1 MREQWSNL
9 FFSDFFFFRSSS
21 RMHLFPERRQED
33 EAARG
38 LVHNALKMRFGHG
51 HTIRL
56 QAPISIQ
63 KESGTSHGAWDEE
76 SHAWW
81 REPRLMVQK
90 ECRTSFPQ
98 ISTGAKNSASCT
110 SLPPSRPSTAPP
122 RTGPSRRNRTA
133 SGWSDHLLVFFWVF
147 FVVFFL
153 GGAGA

>member
-1 MREQWSNL
+1 MSNAPIY
-9 FFSDFFFFRSSS
+9 FSDFFFLQKFLQDAPVPGTPAGR
-21 RMHLFPERRQED
+21 RGGERPRTQRPKD
-33 EAARG
+33 EIWSWPYHQIASTNQHPKRKWHITRRVG
-38 LVHNALKMRFGHG
+38 
-51 HTIRL
+51 
-56 QAPISIQ
+56 
-63 KESGTSHGAWDEE
+63 
-76 SHAWW
+76 W

-133 SGWSDHLLVFFWVF
+133 SGWSDHLLVFFLVF
-147 FVVFFL
+147 FVVFFW